1 MLIFL
6 GHWFLLRNYK
16 TFGVCENADGL
27 DRTCRVQMANALS
40 QNMNSWVY
48 QGSVNTPLVYLDV

>member
-16 TFGVCENADGL
+16 IFGVCENADGL

-40 QNMNSWVY
+40 QNIYKIIVAY
-48 QGSVNTPLVYLDV
+48 IKDQ